1 MSVRYG
7 VLCVLLCV
15 TSPVFSAEREP
26 RHSDGGVNRL
36 APQFIAGLLVYPD
49 RPISQDFADKIPLS
63 EELAG
68 TKLIKVRSDRNGR
81 IQVLSETG
89 LLQVES
95 GKLATDRHYRPMV
108 DMKIKD
114 LDTSD
119 NQFVYLTDKV
129 VFSNAWAGRFFVP
142 HQMPQAK
149 LFKMAGDFDFLV
161 AAENSIAYFR
171 QGSEPRHSD
180 GGVNRLAPQF
190 IAGSRQQMN
199 QIQIK
204 QVFFDREHKRFLLL
218 SDHQLDSFSPGE
230 EVATVFKG
238 RNLNCL
244 ELTGDG
250 RVLLGTTDGYIEL
263 DAESFRHEAAP
274 QTKLPWTDIRCI
286 KQIDDKIWF
295 GTAKGAFA
303 LHDDGQIDYYA
314 SKRWLVDDN
323 VVDICEGPD
332 GSVLILSENGLSII
346 HFKMMTLQE
355 KAAHF
360 DRLTRQRHIRYGLN
374 SIFVMDKP
382 GDLST
387 GTLVD
392 EDNDGLWTA
401 MYLAGELFRY
411 AVTKSDQALQNCYE
425 SFEAMERLEQ
435 INPLDGFPA
444 RSFERSGYQMADKP
458 RWHSSE
464 DGNWTWKGT
473 TSSDEIVGH
482 FFAYT
487 IFAEIVPDEKWRQRA
502 ISLMDRIMSHIVRN
516 NLYLIDYDGKPTLW
530 GKWNPDY
537 VNRFPRE
544 VGDRRLNSVE
554 IISFLQAA
562 YHFTGKQIYKD
573 KALQLLQKHG
583 YLENIMIPVTKL
595 ARVPGIDLTTE
606 WNHSDDELAFLSYW
620 NLYKYAFSDDL
631 REKYRQ
637 TIKGHWQIER
647 PEKNPLW
654 NFIYAGTAA
663 ADGSTALTAGFD
675 LDESIWTLKEFP
687 LDTIGWTI
695 KNSHRKDLDFLDLNF
710 RQQTT
715 QKVLPA
721 DERPMSKHNNNAFRL
736 DGGDDGR
743 QEYSGDI
750 FLLPYWMARFLKKI
764 Q

>member
-7 VLCVLLCV
+7 VLCVLLCM
-15 TSPVFSAEREP
+15 TWPVFSAEMQP
-26 RHSDGGVNRL
+26 LYVDHPFL
-36 APQFIAGLLVYPD
+36 
-49 RPISQDFADKIPLS
+49 QDYAEKIPLS

-68 TKLIKVRSDRNGR
+68 ARLIKVRSDRNGR

-95 GKLATDRHYRPMV
+95 GKLVADRRYRSML
-108 DMKIKD
+108 DMRIKD
-114 LDTSD
+114 LDTFD

-129 VFSNAWAGRFFVP
+129 VFSNAWAGRFSVP
-142 HQMPQAK
+142 HQMLDVK
-149 LFKMAGDFDFLV
+149 SFKMTGDFDFLV
-161 AAENSIAYFR
+161 AGEDSIAYFR
-171 QGSEPRHSD
+171 QGNCTD
-180 GGVNRLAPQF
+180 
-190 IAGSRQQMN
+190 RQQMN

-204 QVFFDREHKRFLLL
+204 QICFDRQHNRFLLL
-218 SDHQLDSFSPGE
+218 SDRQLDSFSPGK
-230 EVATVFKG
+230 EVATFFKG
-238 RNLNCL
+238 QNLSCL
-244 ELTGDG
+244 ELTSDG
-250 RVLLGTTDGYIEL
+250 HVVVGTTDGYIEL
-263 DAESFRHEAAP
+263 DAGAFAQQSAP
-274 QTKLPWTDIRCI
+274 QRRLPWTDIRCI
-286 KQIDDKIWF
+286 KVARASSPWSHGQACPERSRGDGRATIWF
-295 GTAKGAFA
+295 GTPKGAFA
-303 LHDDGQIDYYA
+303 LHGDDQIDYYA

-323 VVDICEGPD
+323 VVDICQGPN
-332 GSVLILSENGLSII
+332 GSVLILSEQGLSII

-374 SIFVMDKP
+374 SAFVMDKP

-411 AVTKSDQALQNCYE
+411 AVTKSQEALQNCYE

-444 RSFERSGYQMADKP
+444 RSFERTGYQVADKP
-458 RWHSSE
+458 RWHTSN
-464 DGNWTWKGT
+464 DGSWAWKGT

-487 IFAEIVPDEKWRQRA
+487 IFAEIIPDQKWRQRA

-516 NLYLIDYDGKPTLW
+516 NFYLIDYDGKPTLW

-537 VNRFPRE
+537 VNQFPRE
-544 VGDRRLNSVE
+544 VGDRRLNSIE

-562 YHFTGKQIYKD
+562 YYFTGKQIYKD
-573 KALQLLQKHG
+573 KALELLQKHG
-583 YLENIMIPVTKL
+583 YLENIMTSVTKL
-595 ARVPGIDLTTE
+595 AHVPGIDLTTE

-637 TIKGHWQIER
+637 AIKDHWQTER

-654 NFIYAGTAA
+654 NFIYAAMGA

-675 LDESIWTLKEFP
+675 LDESIRTLQEFP
-687 LDTIGWTI
+687 LDTIGWAI
-695 KNSHRKDLDFLDLNF
+695 RNSHRKDLDFLDLNF

-715 QKVLPA
+715 QKVLPG
-721 DERPMSKHNNNAFRL
+721 DERPMSKYNNNAFHL

-750 FLLPYWMARFLKKI
+750 FLLPYWMGRYLKRI

>member
-1 MSVRYG
+1 MNTSYTVLYI
-7 VLCVLLCV
+7 VLCLI
-15 TSPVFSAEREP
+15 SAVAATESQP
-26 RHSDGGVNRL
+26 
-36 APQFIAGLLVYPD
+36 FCID
-49 RPISQDFADKIPLS
+49 RPFLQDCAEKIPLS
-63 EELAG
+63 EELSG

-81 IQVLSETG
+81 ILVLSEAG
-89 LLQVES
+89 LLQAES
-95 GKLATDRHYRPMV
+95 GKLTADRHYRPML

-114 LDTSD
+114 LDTFD
-119 NQFVYLTDKV
+119 NQFVYLTDKI
-129 VFSNAWAGRFFVP
+129 VFSNAWAGRLSVP
-142 HQMPQAK
+142 HQMPEAK
-149 LFKMAGDFDFLV
+149 LFKMAGDSDFLV
-161 AAENSIAYFR
+161 AAEDSIAYFQQVR
-171 QGSEPRHSD
+171 RTD
-180 GGVNRLAPQF
+180 
-190 IAGSRQQMN
+190 RQQIN

-204 QVFFDREHKRFLLL
+204 QLFFDREHERFLLL
-218 SDHQLDSFSPGE
+218 SDRQLDTFPPGK
-230 EVATVFKG
+230 EVATVFKDP
-238 RNLNCL
+238 NLNCL
-244 ELTGDG
+244 ELASDG
-250 RVLLGTTDGYIEL
+250 RILLGTTDGYIEL
-263 DAESFRHEAAP
+263 DADTFAQKSAA
-274 QTKLPWTDIRCI
+274 QRKLPWTDIRCI
-286 KQIDDKIWF
+286 RQISDKIWF
-295 GTAKGAFA
+295 GTPKGAFA
-303 LHDDGQIDYYA
+303 LHGDGQIDYYA

-323 VVDICEGPD
+323 VVDICEAPD
-332 GSVLILSENGLSII
+332 GSVLILSQLGLSII
-346 HFKMMTLQE
+346 HFKMMTLRE
-355 KAAHF
+355 KATHF

-374 SIFVMDKP
+374 SAFVMDKP
-382 GDLST
+382 SDLST

-444 RSFERSGYQMADKP
+444 RSFERAGYQMADKP
-458 RWHSSE
+458 HWHTGE
-464 DGNWTWKGT
+464 DGIWTWKGT

-487 IFAEIVPDEKWRQRA
+487 IFAEIIPDQKWRQRA
-502 ISLMDRIMSHIVRN
+502 IGLMDRIMSRIVRN

-537 VNRFPRE
+537 VNQFPRE

-562 YHFTGKQIYKD
+562 YHFTGKQVYKY
-573 KALQLLQKHG
+573 KALEMLQKHG
-583 YLENIMIPVTKL
+583 YLENIMTSVTKL

-620 NLYKYAFSDDL
+620 NLYKYGFSDDL

-637 TIKGHWQIER
+637 AITHHWQIER

-654 NFIYAGTAA
+654 NFIYAATGA
-663 ADGSTALTAGFD
+663 ADGSTFSPATCGQGMPPAQVRGLTFD

-687 LDTIGWTI
+687 LDTIGWTV
-695 KNSHRKDLDFLDLNF
+695 KNSHRKDLDFLEPNF
-710 RQQTT
+710 RQQTIG
-715 QKVLPA
+715 KVLSP
-721 DERPMSKHNNNAFRL
+721 DERPMSKHNNNAFDL
-736 DGGDDGR
+736 DCGDDGR

-750 FLLPYWMARFLKKI
+750 FLLPYWMGRYLKRI

>member
-1 MSVRYG
+1 MDVPYG
-7 VLCVLLCV
+7 VLYVILIVSCPILSTDPQPFCV
-15 TSPVFSAEREP
+15 
-26 RHSDGGVNRL
+26 
-36 APQFIAGLLVYPD
+36 D
-49 RPISQDFADKIPLS
+49 RPFLQDCAEKIPLS
-63 EELAG
+63 QELAG
-68 TKLIKVRSDRNGR
+68 TELSKVRSDRNGR
-81 IQVLSETG
+81 ILVLSSKG
-89 LLQVES
+89 LLQVHN
-95 GKLATDRHYRPMV
+95 GKLVADRHYRPML

-114 LDTSD
+114 LDTFD
-119 NQFVYLTDKV
+119 DQFVYLTDKV
-129 VFSNAWAGRFFVP
+129 VFSNAWAGRFSVP
-142 HQMPQAK
+142 HKMPQAK

-161 AAENSIAYFR
+161 AGEDSIAYFR
-171 QGSEPRHSD
+171 QGNCTD
-180 GGVNRLAPQF
+180 
-190 IAGSRQQMN
+190 RQQMN

-204 QVFFDREHKRFLLL
+204 QLFFDRERERFLLL
-218 SDHQLDSFSPGE
+218 SDRQLDAFSPGK

-238 RNLNCL
+238 LNLNCL
-244 ELTGDG
+244 ELTSDE

-263 DAESFRHEAAP
+263 DAESFRDQSAP

-286 KQIDDKIWF
+286 KVARASSPWSHGQDGRATIWF
-295 GTAKGAFA
+295 GTPKGAFA
-303 LHDDGQIDYYA
+303 LHGDGQVDYYA
-314 SKRWLVDDN
+314 SKRWVVDDN
-323 VVDICEGPD
+323 VVDICRGPD
-332 GSVLILSENGLSII
+332 GSVLILSERGLSII

-355 KAAHF
+355 KAVHF

-374 SIFVMDKP
+374 STLIMDKP

-401 MYLAGELFRY
+401 MYLAGELFQY
-411 AVTKSDQALQNCYE
+411 AVTKSEEALQNCYE

-444 RSFERSGYQMADKP
+444 RSFERANYQMADKP
-458 RWHSSE
+458 HWHTGE
-464 DGNWTWKGT
+464 DGIWTWKGT

-487 IFAEIVPDEKWRQRA
+487 IFAEIIPDQRWRQRA

-537 VNRFPRE
+537 VNQFPRE
-544 VGDRRLNSVE
+544 VGDRRLNSIE

-573 KALQLLQKHG
+573 KALELLQKHG
-583 YLENIMIPVTKL
+583 YLENIMTSITKL

-606 WNHSDDELAFLSYW
+606 WNHSDDELGFLSYW
-620 NLYKYAFSDDL
+620 NLYKYAFSEQL

-637 TIKGHWQIER
+637 AIKDHWQIER

-654 NFIYAGTAA
+654 NFIYAATGVT
-663 ADGSTALTAGFD
+663 DGSTFSPATCGQGMPPAQVRGLTFD

-695 KNSHRKDLDFLDLNF
+695 KNSHRRDLDFLEANF

-715 QKVLPA
+715 QKVLPP
-721 DERPMSKHNNNAFRL
+721 DERPMSKHNNNSFRL
-736 DGGDDGR
+736 DGGDEGR

-750 FLLPYWMARFLKKI
+750 FLLPYWMGRYLKII

>member
-1 MSVRYG
+1 MNVPYAVLYV
-7 VLCVLLCV
+7 VLCLS
-15 TSPVFSAEREP
+15 SPVLST
-26 RHSDGGVNRL
+26 D
-36 APQFIAGLLVYPD
+36 PQPFYPD
-49 RPISQDFADKIPLS
+49 RPFLQDCAEKIPLS

-68 TKLIKVRSDRNGR
+68 TELIKVRSDRNGR
-81 IQVLSETG
+81 ILVLSSKG
-89 LLQVES
+89 LLQVHN
-95 GKLATDRHYRPMV
+95 GKLTADRHYRSML
-108 DMKIKD
+108 DMKIRD
-114 LDTSD
+114 LDTFD
-119 NQFVYLTDKV
+119 NQFVYLTDKI
-129 VFSNAWAGRFFVP
+129 VFSNAWAGRLSVP

-161 AAENSIAYFR
+161 AAEDSIAYFR
-171 QGSEPRHSD
+171 QGR
-180 GGVNRLAPQF
+180 ATF
-190 IAGSRQQMN
+190 RQQMN

-204 QVFFDREHKRFLLL
+204 QLFFDREHERFLLL
-218 SDHQLDSFSPGE
+218 SDHQLAALAAGQLDAFLPGK

-238 RNLNCL
+238 PNLNCL
-244 ELTGDG
+244 ELTSSG
-250 RVLLGTTDGYIEL
+250 RVLVGTTDGYIEL
-263 DAESFRHEAAP
+263 DAESFRHQAAP

-286 KQIDDKIWF
+286 KVARASSPWSHGQDGRATIWF
-295 GTAKGAFA
+295 GTPKGAFA
-303 LHDDGQIDYYA
+303 LHSSDQIDYYA

-323 VVDICEGPD
+323 VVDICKGPD
-332 GSVLILSENGLSII
+332 GSALILSEFGLSII

-374 SIFVMDKP
+374 SAFVMDKP
-382 GDLST
+382 GDLSA

-411 AVTKSDQALQNCYE
+411 AVTGSEEALQNCYE

-444 RSFERSGYQMADKP
+444 RSFERAGYQMADKSH
-458 RWHSSE
+458 WHTSE
-464 DGNWTWKGT
+464 DGSWTWKGT

-487 IFAEIVPDEKWRQRA
+487 IFAEIIPDEKWRQRA

-537 VNRFPRE
+537 VNQFPRE
-544 VGDRRLNSVE
+544 VGDRRLNSIE

-573 KALQLLQKHG
+573 KALEMLQKHG
-583 YLENIMIPVTKL
+583 YLENIMTSVTKL

-620 NLYKYAFSDDL
+620 NLHKYAFSEEL
-631 REKYRQ
+631 REKYREA
-637 TIKGHWQIER
+637 IKNHWQIER

-654 NFIYAGTAA
+654 NFIYAATGA
-663 ADGSTALTAGFD
+663 ADFD
-675 LDESIWTLKEFP
+675 LDESIWTLREFP
-687 LDTIGWTI
+687 LDTTGWTVR
-695 KNSHRKDLDFLDLNF
+695 NSHRKDLDFLEPNF
-710 RQQTT
+710 RQQTIR
-715 QKVLPA
+715 KVLPG
-721 DERPMSKHNNNAFRL
+721 DERPMSKYNNSAFRL

-750 FLLPYWMARFLKKI
+750 FLLPYWMGKYLKKI
-764 Q
+764 H